1 MILRVFINSEVNKID
16 QRKDWDSNCRKR
28 DKDRLDVEDKE
39 TRQREK
45 DKGKIKNQK
54 KEAKLQ
60 PCSITLI
67 PVHLMYFTIA

>member
-54 KEAKLQ
+54 KETKLQ